1 MWRCECS
8 FFTHLCQSC
17 KQGLYQHSTS
27 GISLVGRLVWRQVWA
42 SEGFPPDTLGADDE
56 GWIHIPCS
64 EPQFWTHNWLV
75 TSLEK
80 EQNKKDN
87 LQPWRDKWRMPNSNI
102 FWPKGEKR
110 RIIESKLGRIHLHPE
125 CRSDNEEVI
134 YGKEAVNYMMLMGS
148 AKGIV

>member
-1 MWRCECS
+1 
-8 FFTHLCQSC
+8 
-17 KQGLYQHSTS
+17 
-27 GISLVGRLVWRQVWA
+27 
-42 SEGFPPDTLGADDE
+42 
-56 GWIHIPCS
+56 
-64 EPQFWTHNWLV
+64 
-75 TSLEK
+75 
-80 EQNKKDN
+80 
-87 LQPWRDKWRMPNSNI
+87 MPNSNI